1 MRGAKRHL
9 GLAVSTFVLWVLAAP
24 TALRAQEADT
34 ASAAAD
40 AEAADE
46 PAAGASPAE
55 TTGSAESPEG
65 EPELPPGVLAIV
77 NGREV
82 TIDEY
87 VGYLLASIGKSR
99 LDEYVNRL
107 LLDEEARQLAV
118 SVTPQEVEAAV
129 EERIRRIIKSLYLGK
144 RDEYLADLE
153 KRHTDLEGEKV
164 RLRQEVYYDMLM
176 NRVVFAT
183 REVTE
188 DAVRRQFERIY
199 GEGGVQYVLRHLL
212 ISTRGAQAGAP
223 ERDSGSGSG
232 SRGRIIRRSPGEA
245 RERAEKILEEIRS
258 GLEFTQ
264 AVKQYSDDAFTK
276 ANQGRIPNYRK
287 GFFGDS
293 FHAAVQDLTPES
305 PLSGVVESPRGYHII
320 QLVEKRTTRFEDVK
334 DDVEEVV
341 KNLPP
346 SAEERQTLLERLRKE
361 AKIQGL

>member
-1 MRGAKRHL
+1 MRGANRLL
-9 GLAVSTFVLWVLAAP
+9 GLAVSILVITLVAARP
-24 TALRAQEADT
+24 PLRAQEAD
-34 ASAAAD
+34 SGS
-40 AEAADE
+40 
-46 PAAGASPAE
+46 AGAAPEAGDAPATEPSPAE
-55 TTGSAESPEG
+55 IAGSSEASG
-65 EPELPPGVLAIV
+65 EDPELPPGVLAVV
-77 NGREV
+77 NGREI

-144 RDEYLADLE
+144 REEYLADLE

-176 NRVVFAT
+176 NRVVLGT

-188 DAVRRQFERIY
+188 EAVRRQFEKIY
-199 GEGGVQYVLRHLL
+199 GEGGVQYVLRHIL
-212 ISTRGAQAGAP
+212 ISTRSPRAGPGEA
-223 ERDSGSGSG
+223 EAGSGG
-232 SRGRIIRRSPGEA
+232 GTRGRIIRRSPGEA
-245 RERAEKILEEIRS
+245 RERAEKILQEIRG

-287 GFFGDS
+287 GSFGDS
-293 FHAAVQDLTPES
+293 FHAAVEELTPES
-305 PLSGVVESPRGYHII
+305 PVSGVVESPRGYHII

-341 KNLPP
+341 RNLPP
-346 SAEERQTLLERLRKE
+346 SAEERQSLLVRLRKE
-361 AKIQGL
+361 AKIEGL